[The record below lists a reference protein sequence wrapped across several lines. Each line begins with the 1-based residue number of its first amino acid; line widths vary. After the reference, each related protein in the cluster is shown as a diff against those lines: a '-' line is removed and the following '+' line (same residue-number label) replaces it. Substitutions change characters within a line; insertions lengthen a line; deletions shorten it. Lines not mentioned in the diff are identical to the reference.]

1 VLAAFAPLFTH
12 PSWRR
17 AQALL
22 CGVLLAP
29 ANHTLTAALR
39 ALGLAREPGFQNYH
53 RLLNRARWSARH
65 AAQVLLRLLV
75 EAFVPSGPVKSRPG
89 RNHRTPPR
97 AQAHG
102 PGHLLRCGP
111 LQQGLFPEDQRL
123 TLDDGGVVGA
133 GALDGAGLGVAVS
146 DGALSFRTLRPLP
159 AAGPAAQTARRACAR
174 SARPSA
180 PLAAGSRAHR
190 GGR

>member
-1 VLAAFAPLFTH
+1 MLLCLLE

-39 ALGLAREPGFQNYH
+39 ALGLASEPGFQNYH

-75 EAFVPSGPVKSRPG
+75 EAFVPSGPLIVGLDDTIERRRGRKLTARAIYRDAARSSKECFQKRERLALDEPGVAGADRLSRPG
-89 RNHRTPPR
+89 S
-97 AQAHG
+97 G
-102 PGHLLRCGP
+102 RCP
-111 LQQGLFPEDQRL
+111 F
-123 TLDDGGVVGA
+123 
-133 GALDGAGLGVAVS
+133 
-146 DGALSFRTLRPLP
+146 
-159 AAGPAAQTARRACAR
+159 
-174 SARPSA
+174 
-180 PLAAGSRAHR
+180 
-190 GGR
+190 